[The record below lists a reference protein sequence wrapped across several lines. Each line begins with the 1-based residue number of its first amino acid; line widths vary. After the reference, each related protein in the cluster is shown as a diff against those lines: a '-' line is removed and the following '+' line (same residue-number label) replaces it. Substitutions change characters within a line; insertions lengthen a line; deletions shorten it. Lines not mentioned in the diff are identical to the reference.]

1 MKKPTMIFDTKFS
14 DQPSGPRLPARGSMT
29 GPLVQPIRPTDRVS
43 FVDTMPGH
51 VAMPGHAALP
61 GHLQVP
67 SSAAVANTAML
78 YPVMF
83 APPQFVVDHFTQVC
97 RESSA
102 REKDA
107 LHGGPRTYD
116 ARDQAQQSKDA
127 LHGSPRT
134 YDARDQAQQS
144 PTDGACAPT
153 EFDEYAA
160 LQSLTAME
168 TKIRLLQRLLMLK
181 EPVATGAMPLTYHH
195 PSQPPPRD
203 LLPPEVPPCPAVVD
217 TSHAEIPGRARND
230 MAPQSLL
237 PAELS
242 LYKKLAR
249 LIERLDKHVHADA
262 LRSDGQLEASRHRER
277 AHTYAGEVQPTLLD
291 SLESSGAPV
300 TALDDELSKSQDTR
314 ASTMEAV
321 AALCEVIR
329 GIHPTNELNRH
340 SI

>member
-107 LHGGPRTYD
+107 LHGG
-116 ARDQAQQSKDA
+116 
-127 LHGSPRT
+127 PRT